1 MRINEIKKDQDK
13 RVVKPRDPNFQAMQN
28 LRKSGQSGSHGD
40 KTKDIP
46 RKEKHKGKAYDINE
60 KPVYEAEARIQHAE
74 DLVFFDGAR
83 GAKRALGELK
93 QLASGGENVTI
104 KWDGSPAVIFGRN
117 DNGEFIFTD
126 KSGFS
131 AKGYDGKA
139 KSGDDVEKMF
149 MARPGAKN
157 NPEGYKALAGKMKN
171 AYSTFESAV
180 PESFKGYFKGDLL
193 YFNTPVEKNGQFIF
207 KPNIV
212 NYAVPTDSNLGK
224 KIARSDVGV
233 VIHRLIDEEGRE
245 STLKDFD
252 IFQGSK
258 LLVIPPITIEQAP
271 QVDDSSVRRLEA
283 LVSKNAGAIDDFLN
297 DQKLR
302 EMKLTDL
309 PKILYA
315 YLNSKVDTGLNN
327 LGKGFMGWLQTS
339 KVTAPK
345 QAKIAEYV
353 KANIQTFSA
362 IWQTVEGIMN
372 VKNDIIGQLDNQKG
386 TVTATINGKPGGEG
400 YVLQHPAGDIKLV
413 NRSGFSAANRAVE
426 R

>member
-1 MRINEIKKDQDK
+1 M
-13 RVVKPRDPNFQAMQN
+13 
-28 LRKSGQSGSHGD
+28 
-40 KTKDIP
+40 
-46 RKEKHKGKAYDINE
+46 
-60 KPVYEAEARIQHAE
+60 
-74 DLVFFDGAR
+74 
-83 GAKRALGELK
+83 
-93 QLASGGENVTI
+93 
-104 KWDGSPAVIFGRN
+104 
-117 DNGEFIFTD
+117 
-126 KSGFS
+126 
-131 AKGYDGKA
+131 
-139 KSGDDVEKMF
+139 
-149 MARPGAKN
+149 
-157 NPEGYKALAGKMKN
+157 
-171 AYSTFESAV
+171 
-180 PESFKGYFKGDLL
+180 
-193 YFNTPVEKNGQFIF
+193 
-207 KPNIV
+207 
-212 NYAVPTDSNLGK
+212 
-224 KIARSDVGV
+224 
-233 VIHRLIDEEGRE
+233 
-245 STLKDFD
+245 
-252 IFQGSK
+252 
-258 LLVIPPITIEQAP
+258 IPPITIEQAP